1 MITSKEQYLAAIAKA
16 QKAAQ
21 TYYVDG
27 GDTGISDLEYDTLVD
42 EIELA
47 SNTYGW
53 TEGIELVEKVAAG
66 STVTGDVTH
75 DVPMLSLNKVK
86 TFNDVETFLNRVS
99 TKKVVLE
106 PKLDGIAIS
115 LKYSNGSLVQ
125 AATRG
130 DGVIGENITTKIRNS
145 TFRGLP
151 LTVAEKADFEVR
163 GEIYITNAD
172 FEKAQA
178 GRKAA
183 GGTPFAN
190 PRNAAA
196 GSLRTDQD
204 TSYVPFSF
212 SAYEV
217 LGLSQ
222 DSYLDRINEMSELG
236 FGVAVNLIPV
246 EVNKLDKVSDRITF
260 IGKVRENFPFPTD
273 GVVLKYDSTA
283 VRKDLG
289 EGTRAP
295 RWGVAYKFEASDA
308 KRTVVR
314 GIETSVGR
322 TGRVAFRAKVDPV
335 TVDGSTIAYASLHN
349 VSWIENMDVRIGDTV
364 VIAKANDIIPQIL
377 EVVKTERDGSEKKWV
392 APAVCPN
399 CGEGFD
405 KTTLLWRCTSNTC
418 SIAARIVYAVS
429 RPAWRIEFMSDAIAE
444 ALVEAGFVNNVADI
458 FSLSKGIL
466 ANLKLGV
473 TSTGA
478 SRVLGEKV
486 AEKIMGEIENARKN
500 ASFTQTITALG
511 LRGTGRAMSKR
522 LVEKFPS
529 IEALMGATVADFM
542 TVEGVAEGKAKLIHS
557 ELRLNAPVIKQLMAA
572 GLTMKATVVKK
583 QGTPIAG
590 MKVVVTGSM
599 SGSKLDGLTRDGMT
613 ELIEKNGGVFSSA
626 VSSSTNILVC
636 ADQTSS
642 KAVKARQLGTVQ
654 VLTPNQF
661 AEKLGL

>member
-1 MITSKEQYLAAIAKA
+1 MITSKEEYLAAIQKA
-16 QKAAQ
+16 QNAAH
-21 TYYVDG
+21 TYYIEG

-53 TEGIELVEKVAAG
+53 TEGLDLVEKVAAG
-66 STVTGDVTH
+66 AKVSGDVTH
-75 DVPMLSLNKVK
+75 NIPMLSLNKVK
-86 TFNDVETFLNRVS
+86 TFSDVETFLNRVAS
-99 TKKVVLE
+99 KKVILE

-115 LKYSNGSLVQ
+115 LKYSDGRLIQ

-130 DGVIGENITTKIRNS
+130 DGVVGENITAKILQS

-151 LTVAEKADFEVR
+151 FTVEENRDFEVR

-172 FEKAQA
+172 FVKAQE
-178 GRKAA
+178 GRKNA

-196 GSLRTDQD
+196 GSLRTDND

-217 LGLSQ
+217 LGLPQ

-236 FGVAVNLIPV
+236 FGVAVSLVPA

-273 GVVLKYDSTA
+273 GVVLKYDSSV
-283 VRKDLG
+283 VRKELG

-295 RWGVAYKFEASDA
+295 KWGVAYKFEASDA

-314 GIETSVGR
+314 SIEASVGR

-335 TVDGSTIAYASLHN
+335 TVDGSTISYASLHN

-392 APAVCPN
+392 APTVCPN
-399 CGEGFD
+399 CGEAFD
-405 KTTLLWRCTSNTC
+405 KSTLLWRCTSNTC
-418 SIAARIVYAVS
+418 SVAAKIVYAVS

-444 ALVEAGFVNNVADI
+444 ALVDAGDVNNVADI
-458 FSLSKGIL
+458 FKLTKEKLASLKM
-466 ANLKLGV
+466 GV
-473 TSTGA
+473 TSTGT

-486 AEKIMGEIENARKN
+486 ASKIMSEIEFARKN
-500 ASFTQTITALG
+500 ATFTQTVTALG

-522 LVEKFPS
+522 LVAKFPT
-529 IEALMGATVADFM
+529 IQDLLTATVADFM

-557 ELRLNAPVIKQLMAA
+557 ELRRNGEIIKQLMSEGLSMSEVVSA
-572 GLTMKATVVKK
+572 GSNVL
-583 QGTPIAG
+583 AG
-590 MKVVVTGSM
+590 KKVVVTGSM

-636 ADQTSS
+636 ADLTSS
-642 KAVKARQLGTVQ
+642 KAVKARQLGTVAIMS
-654 VLTPNQF
+654 PDEF
-661 AEKLGL
+661 ATKLGL

>member
-1 MITSKEQYLAAIAKA
+1 MITSKEQYLAAIEKA
-16 QKAAQ
+16 RQAAHI
-21 TYYVDG
+21 YYVDG

-53 TEGIELVEKVAAG
+53 VEGLDLVEKVAAG
-66 STVTGDVTH
+66 ASVTGDITH

-86 TFNDVETFLNRVS
+86 TFTDVEVFLNRAAS
-99 TKKVVLE
+99 KKIILE

-115 LKYSNGSLVQ
+115 LKYSGGRLIQ

-130 DGVIGENITTKIRNS
+130 DGVVGENITPKILAS

-151 LTVAEKADFEVR
+151 FTVAEKRDFEVR
-163 GEIYITNAD
+163 GEIYITDTD
-172 FEKAQA
+172 FVKAQE
-178 GRKAA
+178 GRKKA
-183 GGTPFAN
+183 GGAPFAN

-196 GSLRTDQD
+196 GSLRTDND

-212 SAYEV
+212 SVYEV
-217 LGLSQ
+217 LGLPQ
-222 DSYLDRINEMSELG
+222 DSYLERINEMSELG
-236 FGVAVNLIPV
+236 FGVAVNLVPS
-246 EVNKLDKVSDRITF
+246 EVNKLAKVSDRITF
-260 IGKVRENFPFPTD
+260 IGKVRENFGFPTD
-273 GVVLKYDSTA
+273 GVVLKYDSS
-283 VRKDLG
+283 VIRKQLG

-295 RWGVAYKFEASDA
+295 KWGVAYKFEASDA
-308 KRTVVR
+308 KRTIVR

-335 TVDGSTIAYASLHN
+335 TVDGSTISYASLHN

-377 EVVKTERDGSEKKWV
+377 EVVKTERDGSERKWV
-392 APAVCPN
+392 APTVCPN
-399 CGEGFD
+399 CGEDFD
-405 KTTLLWRCTSNTC
+405 KSTLLWRCVSNTC
-418 SIAARIVYAVS
+418 SVAAKIVYAVS

-444 ALVEAGFVNNVADI
+444 ALVDAGDLNDVADI
-458 FSLSKGIL
+458 FSLSKNKL
-466 ANLKLGV
+466 ASLKLGV

-486 AEKIMGEIENARKN
+486 ASKIIDEIEFARKN
-500 ASFTQTITALG
+500 ATFTQTITALG

-522 LVEKFPS
+522 IVEKFPS
-529 IEALMGATVADFM
+529 IEALMKATVTDFM
-542 TVEGVAEGKAKLIHS
+542 TVEGVAENKAKLIYS
-557 ELRLNAPVIKQLMAA
+557 ELRLNVEVIKKLISA
-572 GLTMKATVVKK
+572 GLQMSENLVRSANVL
-583 QGTPIAG
+583 AG
-590 MKVVVTGSM
+590 KKVVVTGSM
-599 SGSKLDGLTRDGMT
+599 SGSKLDGLTRDGMV
-613 ELIEKNGGVFSSA
+613 ELIEKNGGIFSSA

-642 KAVKARQLGTVQ
+642 KAVKARQLGTVDIMS
-654 VLTPNQF
+654 PNQF